1 MTKLTSFFVQ
11 CNKNWQRVEV
21 LHQEGNKEG
30 KREEGGEVGAGG
42 AEVLCKAIKYK
53 RKFKFS
59 NGSKVLTFSAGVI
72 I

>member
-21 LHQEGNKEG
+21 LYNEV
-30 KREEGGEVGAGG
+30 KRVAKSKAGVRAGGEEEILA
-42 AEVLCKAIKYK
+42 KAIKYK

-59 NGSKVLTFSAGVI
+59 NGSKVTTFSATVI

>member
-21 LHQEGNKEG
+21 LYNEV
-30 KREEGGEVGAGG
+30 KRVAKSKAGGEE
-42 AEVLCKAIKYK
+42 EVLARAIKYK

-59 NGSKVLTFSAGVI
+59 NGSKVTTFSATVI